1 MTIKIGRK
9 IRKIREEKDLNQTQF
24 SQALDITQGYLS
36 KVENGQVKPNFKLI
50 QGLRRKFRVDINKMM
65 DHKVS

>member
-1 MTIKIGRK
+1 MKIGRH
-9 IRKIREEKDLNQTQF
+9 IRKIREERELNQVEF

-50 QGLRRKFRVDINKMM
+50 QGLRKKFKIDLNEII
-65 DHKVS
+65 DQKVS